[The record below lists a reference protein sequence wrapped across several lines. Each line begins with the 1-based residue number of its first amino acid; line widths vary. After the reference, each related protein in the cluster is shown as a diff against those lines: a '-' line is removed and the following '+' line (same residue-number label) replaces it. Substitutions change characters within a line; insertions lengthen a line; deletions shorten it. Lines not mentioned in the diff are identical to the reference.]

1 MEDKFK
7 EYIRK
12 YVSDLMDNAGYVD
25 SEYAICHCRAFTGED
40 VEEAMLSF
48 GNFILETIS
57 SEDAS
62 KN

>member
-7 EYIRK
+7 NYIKEYI
-12 YVSDLMDNAGYVD
+12 SNLMDSAGYVD

-48 GNFILETIS
+48 GDFILENLSLGVTH
-57 SEDAS
+57 E
-62 KN
+62 N